1 MFFIKLRKFS
11 YIPSLLSVFIMNG
24 CWILSNAFSAS
35 VEMIVIFVFHSVSP
49 VFLID
54 LQVLHDLSVSGINLI
69 V

>member
-1 MFFIKLRKFS
+1 
-11 YIPSLLSVFIMNG
+11 MNG
-24 CWILSNAFSAS
+24 CRILSDAFSAS